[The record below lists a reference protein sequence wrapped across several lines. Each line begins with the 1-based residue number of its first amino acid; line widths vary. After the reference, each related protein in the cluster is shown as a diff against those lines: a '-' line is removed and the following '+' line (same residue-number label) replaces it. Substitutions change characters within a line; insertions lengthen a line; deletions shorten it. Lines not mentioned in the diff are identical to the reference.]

1 MNELQN
7 DEILDD
13 DIVEQEDTVEV
24 VEDEIADHEDG
35 ADLATDSEGEHEENA
50 SLDEESQEAVNKR
63 IGKLTFEKRQAERE
77 KLELAERLKALE
89 EQYKPKEPE
98 TPTPPDPFADDYDEQ
113 MAQYNEKM
121 RQRIAWETEQRYKQ
135 EQQQQL
141 QVQQRQQQLE
151 QVQKQ
156 AGDYASNA
164 EKLGV
169 DKERLAQAGNTVAQ
183 YGLNNDV
190 AMAIL
195 ADEQGPLITDYLASN
210 VAELDQVVRMPP
222 VQAALYIESRVKPKL
237 QQLKPKP
244 SNTPKPPSSIAS
256 TNVDKDAGKYK
267 VLDGAKFE

>member
-13 DIVEQEDTVEV
+13 EIVEQEDIIES

-35 ADLATDSEGEHEENA
+35 SDLATDSDGEHEESA

-77 KLELAERLKALE
+77 KLELAERLRALE
-89 EQYKPKEPE
+89 EQFKPTEPE
-98 TPTPPDPFADDYDEQ
+98 LPNPPDPFADDYDEQ

-121 RQRIAWETEQRYKQ
+121 RQRIAWETEQKYKQ
-135 EQQQQL
+135 EQQQQA
-141 QVQQRQQQLE
+141 QVQQQQQQLE
-151 QVQKQ
+151 QVRQQ
-156 AGDYASNA
+156 AADYATNA
-164 EKLGV
+164 ERLGI
-169 DKERLAQAGNTVAQ
+169 DKARLAQAGNTVAQ
-183 YGLNNDV
+183 YGINQDV
-190 AMAIL
+190 AKAIL

-237 QQLKPKP
+237 QQLKPKT
-244 SNTPKPPSSIAS
+244 SSTPKPPSSIAS
-256 TNVDKDAGKYK
+256 TNVDKDLGKYPH
-267 VLDGAKFE
+267 LGAAKFE